1 MPAVRNDKINVENSP
16 NKLDDGP
23 GQPSVVV
30 SYKQQ
35 LSFGSFTWTGK
46 LRTYQHQNQ
55 NQHQHQHQ
63 HKVTSTPTSTPTPTY
78 QHQFKHLKNH
88 H

>member
-1 MPAVRNDKINVENSP
+1 MSAVRNDKIKVGNSP

-46 LRTYQHQNQ
+46 LRTYQHQ
-55 NQHQHQHQ
+55 HP
-63 HKVTSTPTSTPTPTY
+63 TPTSTLTPP
-78 QHQFKHLKNH
+78 
-88 H
+88 

>member
-1 MPAVRNDKINVENSP
+1 MSAVRNDKIKVGNSP

-46 LRTYQHQNQ
+46 LLDRAMATEIVNTDQCHISVMFDLLYNYKTYDNG
-55 NQHQHQHQ
+55 
-63 HKVTSTPTSTPTPTY
+63 V
-78 QHQFKHLKNH
+78 
-88 H
+88 